1 MNIFTIILPV
11 YNDWHSLGILLKQI
25 EKSLIKTKNKFKL
38 MLINDGSTEKM
49 SLKINKYYYENIEI
63 INLRKNIGSQKAIA
77 TGLKYLSKKKIKNH
91 KHFIIMDSDGE
102 DDPKKINKIVDIVNK
117 NKEIK
122 LITLNRSIRKESL
135 LFSIL
140 YEIHLLFTFFL
151 TFKYIRFGNF
161 SYLSKNSLKKIS
173 NKKELWLAYSATVCK
188 YLNKDFSIT
197 ASRKKRISG
206 KSKMSYSSLI
216 KHSINIQNVF
226 KINIFFSYIFYS
238 ILILIIFLDNFNLG
252 SALIM
257 IALFIFH
264 FSIIAFF
271 SQKIVNGITF
281 NKCLNNI
288 ESIKRL

>member
-1 MNIFTIILPV
+1 MERMI
-11 YNDWHSLGILLKQI
+11 
-25 EKSLIKTKNKFKL
+25 
-38 MLINDGSTEKM
+38 
-49 SLKINKYYYENIEI
+49 
-63 INLRKNIGSQKAIA
+63 
-77 TGLKYLSKKKIKNH
+77 
-91 KHFIIMDSDGE
+91 
-102 DDPKKINKIVDIVNK
+102 KKINKIVDIVNK

-197 ASRKKRISG
+197 AGRKKRISG

-238 ILILIIFLDNFNLG
+238 ILIFIIFLDNFNLG